1 MRRVAQA
8 FLLLALAGAPLAAL
22 AVSPATASANMAY
35 SSPYTYDQTFSTAVR
50 MLRVDLGLKI
60 VEKDADTG
68 YLLFEYKSNESG
80 ARVSSGAME
89 LVRGTD
95 KVLVSVRIPAMPSY
109 HETMVVD
116 LLAKKLAAD
125 YGEPPKHVEPPPPPA
140 PDGGKKDDA
149 TEWDEGDQ
157 PNDDD

>member
-8 FLLLALAGAPLAAL
+8 FLLIALAGAPFAAL
-22 AVSPATASANMAY
+22 SLDPATASANMAY

-60 VEKDADTG
+60 VEKDPDAG

-80 ARVSSGAME
+80 ARVSNGAME
-89 LVRGTD
+89 LVRGAD
-95 KVLVSVRIPAMPSY
+95 HVLVSVRIPAMPSY

-125 YGEPPKHVEPPPPPA
+125 YGEPPKRVEPTPPA

-149 TEWDEGDQ
+149 TEWDEGDRSS
-157 PNDDD
+157 DDD